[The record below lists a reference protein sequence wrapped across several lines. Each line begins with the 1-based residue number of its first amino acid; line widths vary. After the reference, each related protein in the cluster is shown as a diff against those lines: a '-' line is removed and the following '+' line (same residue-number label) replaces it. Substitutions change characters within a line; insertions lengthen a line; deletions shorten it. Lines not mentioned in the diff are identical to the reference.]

1 MIDDVLGED
10 GRSPVAEAPLPLPLE
25 FEAHYLTNQE
35 AFHEYALSFLG
46 TNDLAEKA
54 VHRAFLEILRHWSAL
69 LAESDLQQQT
79 WAIVRRTVIAESLL
93 GFREQLAAIDSG
105 IGLYKALGNLP
116 PRQFDV
122 VVLRY
127 IAKYDTKH
135 ISWYMGVT
143 PSTVD
148 YHCRKARERLSPLYR
163 RATKQKQEETL

>member
-1 MIDDVLGED
+1 MIDDVRGED

-25 FEAHYLTNQE
+25 FEAHYVTNQE
-35 AFHEYALSFLG
+35 AFHAYALAFLG

-69 LAESDLQQQT
+69 LTERDLQEQT
-79 WAIVRRTVIAESLL
+79 WAIMRRTVIAESLL
-93 GFREQLAAIDSG
+93 GFRDQLAVMDSG
-105 IGLYKALGNLP
+105 LGLYRALGSLP

-148 YHCRKARERLSPLYR
+148 YHCRKARERLSPVHR
-163 RATKQKQEETL
+163 RATKQKQEDAL